1 MRLVTCEHEGIIKSG
16 VLTPDGNII
25 VKAEGLDARYALRH
39 MIEQEKGTAPWE
51 NTDMGYAHIPLDEVQ
66 LLAPIPE
73 PRRNIFCV
81 GLNYHDHA
89 REYSASDF
97 EDSDKPAIPS
107 VPVIFTK
114 ATTSVIGP
122 DAPIRSMLDY
132 TQSVDY
138 ECELCV
144 VMKKTA
150 HKITKANA
158 EDYIFGYTLL
168 NDVTARQIQQDHHQW
183 FLGKSLDSFAPMGPA
198 IVTADELPDMA
209 SRHISTTVNGEIR
222 QQSTLSQLIFDIP
235 TLIETLTATMTLLP
249 GDIIAT
255 GTPVGVGLGY
265 KPPKFLNPGDHVTVS
280 FEGIGDLTNPVI

>member
-1 MRLVTCEHEGIIKSG
+1 MRLITCEHEGVIKAG
-16 VLTPDGNII
+16 VLTDDGGII
-25 VKAEGLDARYALRH
+25 VKAEGPMAIYALRE
-39 MIEQEKGTAPWE
+39 MIEQEQGITPWADG
-51 NTDMGYAHIPLDEVQ
+51 NTSIHLNDIQ

-89 REYSASDF
+89 EEYSASDF
-97 EDSDKPAIPS
+97 DKSDKPAIPS

-144 VMKKTA
+144 VIKKKA
-150 HKITKANA
+150 HRVSKADA
-158 EDYIFGYTLL
+158 DDYIFGYTLL
-168 NDVTARQIQQDHHQW
+168 NDVTARQIQQDHNQW
-183 FLGKSLDSFAPMGPA
+183 FVGKSLDSFAPMGPA
-198 IVTADELPDMA
+198 IVTADELTDIK
-209 SRHISTTVNGEIR
+209 SREISTTVNNEIR
-222 QQSTLSQLIFDIP
+222 QKSTLSQLIFDIP
-235 TLIETLTATMTLLP
+235 TLIETLSATMTLLP

-255 GTPVGVGLGY
+255 GTPVGVGLGF
-265 KPPKFLNPGDHVTVS
+265 KPPKFLKPGDHVTVS
-280 FEGIGDLTNPVI
+280 FEGIGDLSNPVI

>member
-1 MRLVTCEHEGIIKSG
+1 MRLITCKYNGVTIAG
-16 VLTPDGNII
+16 VLADDQVI
-25 VKAEGLDARYALRH
+25 VKAEGDDAIYAVRQ
-39 MIEQEKGTAPWE
+39 MIEQEQGATPWLGGDA
-51 NTDMGYAHIPLDEVQ
+51 TIPLNAVK

-89 REYSASDF
+89 KEYHASDF
-97 EDSDKPAIPS
+97 DKSDKPAIPS
-107 VPVIFTK
+107 APVIFTK

-122 DAPIRSMLDY
+122 DAPIRSDLDY
-132 TQSVDY
+132 SKSVDY

-144 VMKKTA
+144 VVKKTA
-150 HKITKANA
+150 HQVKAAAA

-168 NDVTARQIQQDHHQW
+168 NDVTARQIQQDHNQW

-198 IVTADELPDMA
+198 IVTPDELPDMG
-209 SRHISTTVNGEIR
+209 SRQISTTVNDELR

-235 TLIETLTATMTLLP
+235 TLIETLTKTMTLLP

-255 GTPVGVGLGY
+255 GTPVGVGLGFT
-265 KPPKFLNPGDHVTVS
+265 PPKFLKAGDHVTVS
-280 FEGIGDLTNPVI
+280 FDGIGDLSNPVI